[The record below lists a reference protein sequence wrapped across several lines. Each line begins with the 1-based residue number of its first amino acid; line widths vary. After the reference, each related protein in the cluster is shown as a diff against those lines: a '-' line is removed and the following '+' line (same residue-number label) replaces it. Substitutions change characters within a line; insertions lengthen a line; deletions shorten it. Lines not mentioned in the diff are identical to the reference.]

1 MSQIKLLHSGG
12 NGVIIAA
19 PDSNPASDRTLKL
32 PSDVNSTIDTLNR
45 AGNILQV
52 VKSQKTDAASSTT
65 INAFTDIISNCVT
78 ITPAASGNKIFGT
91 FSFSFGSSVVDHLIN
106 FRIVRDST
114 VVSDVGDTTSGF
126 AYFATTQGMRCLF
139 DANGGNFLTLT
150 FFDTAVDTNAHT
162 YKLQYFRSQ
171 AGTTYINRTHMIV
184 GGTNYASTYGG
195 IGASTFTVMEI
206 AA

>member
-52 VKSQKTDAASSTT
+52 VQTFKKDAFSTGSTSLVEITGLNASITKTSAS
-65 INAFTDIISNCVT
+65 
-78 ITPAASGNKIFGT
+78 NKILIMVDIGYGKSGQTAARFGLYED
-91 FSFSFGSSVVDHLIN
+91 SSEL
-106 FRIVRDST
+106 T
-114 VVSDVGDTTSGF
+114 
-126 AYFATTQGMRCLF
+126 
-139 DANGGNFLTLT
+139 DANGTGGTTDNVFIADYKHVQNNDAEKYSWNNVSKSVLIDGQN
-150 FFDTAVDTNAHT
+150 DTSSHT
-162 YKLQYFRSQ
+162 YKVY
-171 AGTTYINRTHMIV
+171 GTADTQTLYINRRGYDTAI
-184 GGTNYASTYGG
+184 S
-195 IGASTFTVMEI
+195 FTSAITLMEV